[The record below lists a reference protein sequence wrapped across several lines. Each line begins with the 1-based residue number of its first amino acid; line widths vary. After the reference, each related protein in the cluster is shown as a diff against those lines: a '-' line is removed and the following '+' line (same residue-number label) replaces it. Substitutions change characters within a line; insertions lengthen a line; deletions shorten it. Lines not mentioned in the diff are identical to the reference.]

1 VGDMVEDIYYGID
14 EAIIYNKYSNTVTWK
29 TNSSSTT
36 SAIYENYYW
45 ADSASITAVQDKW
58 VKKIVANYYD
68 STAGYKLCTD
78 PYLST
83 GNSYTTND
91 NTWSMWVDARHVPT
105 PSERLRGIIQAR
117 QAPFI
122 IGTRKPIKLTVDP
135 KEVRARETLLR
146 VLGEEK
152 YRGFLR
158 NGFVSVRGK
167 SGKVY
172 QIYPGHDIT
181 KVYQNGQMVERLCV
195 VLTGSFPPTDA
206 LIMRFL
212 LILNDE
218 EEFRS
223 FAIKHSVSPRR
234 RDQKVVDMRPLPEIY
249 KSLLAA

>member
-1 VGDMVEDIYYGID
+1 MVEDIYYGID
-14 EAIIYNKYSNTVTWK
+14 EAITYNKYSNTVTWK

-36 SAIYENYYW
+36 STSLYDYHW
-45 ADSASITAVQDKW
+45 SDSASTTTIQDKW
-58 VKKIVANYYD
+58 VKQIVAKYYD
-68 STAGYKLCTD
+68 STMYNT
-78 PYLST
+78 S
-83 GNSYTTND
+83 NSYITTTD
-91 NTWSMWVDARHVPT
+91 DTWWVDEYKARHIPT
-105 PSERLRGIIQAR
+105 PSEKLRGIIQAR
-117 QAPFI
+117 QAPLI
-122 IGTRKPIKLTVDP
+122 IGTRKPIKLTTDP

-152 YRGFLR
+152 YRGFMR